1 MKKRKLLQKLFAGS
15 KNIRFNELT
24 AIVEAFGFELAR
36 VNGSHPIYQHPD
48 IPEMV
53 NLQDVGGKAVAY
65 QIRQVL
71 KLIERQNLR
80 LGEKD

>member
-15 KNIRFNELT
+15 KNVRFNELT
-24 AIVEAFGFELAR
+24 TIVEALGFELAR
-36 VNGSHPIYQHPD
+36 VNGSHHIYQHPD

-71 KLIERQNLR
+71 KLIERHDLR
-80 LGEKD
+80 LEDEV

>member
-1 MKKRKLLQKLFAGS
+1 MKRQKLLQKLFAGS

-24 AIVEAFGFELAR
+24 NIVESLGFELVR
-36 VNGSHPIYQHPD
+36 INGSHHIYQHPD

-71 KLIERQNLR
+71 KLIERHDLR
-80 LGEKD
+80 LEDED